1 MVELTESLIDF
12 EYREKK
18 RKMIFFKRCGICT
31 GLLSCGLI
39 VTGLIIFNIKCGSF
53 NTDINL
59 CELPEYCPIKSLCN
73 GSDNL

>member
-18 RKMIFFKRCGICT
+18 MIFFKRCGIFT
-31 GLLSCGLI
+31 GLLSY

-73 GSDNL
+73 GSDNI